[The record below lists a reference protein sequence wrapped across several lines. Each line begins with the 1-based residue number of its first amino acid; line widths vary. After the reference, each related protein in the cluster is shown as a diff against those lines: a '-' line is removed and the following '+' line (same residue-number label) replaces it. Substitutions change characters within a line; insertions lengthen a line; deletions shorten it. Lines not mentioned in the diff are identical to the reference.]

1 AATTVAQL
9 EALGLSTNEGRA
21 GDDNLSVSHVDAP
34 SGSCPLVITR
44 TYTVRDACL
53 NASGATHTINI
64 NDSTPP
70 QIAGSIPATNVEGCD
85 ARAAPAAATTV
96 AQLEALGLSISDACT
111 SDANLSVSHV
121 DAPSGSCPLVITRTY
136 TVRDACLNA
145 SGATHTININDSTPP
160 QITGSIPATNV
171 EGCDASAAP
180 AAATTVAQLEA
191 LGLSI
196 SDACTSDANL
206 SVSHVDAPSGSCPLV
221 ITRTYTVRDA
231 CLNASGATHTIN
243 INDTPPTQIT
253 GSIPA
258 TNVEGCDASA
268 APAAATTVAQLEALG
283 LITSDASTSHAILSV
298 SHVDAPSGSCPLVI
312 TRTYTVR
319 DACLNA
325 SGATH
330 TINI

>member
-1 AATTVAQL
+1 
-9 EALGLSTNEGRA
+9 
-21 GDDNLSVSHVDAP
+21 
-34 SGSCPLVITR
+34 
-44 TYTVRDACL
+44 
-53 NASGATHTINI
+53 ASGATHTINI

-85 ARAAPAAATTV
+85 ASAAPAAATTV
-96 AQLEALGLSISDACT
+96 AQLEALGLSISDACTSDANLSVSHVDAPSGSCPLVITRTYTVREACRNASGATHTININDSTPPQITGSIPATNVEGCDAREAPAANTTDAQLAALGLSISDACT

-206 SVSHVDAPSGSCPLV
+206 SVSLVDAHGGIRPLDVTGIQTCPLP
-221 ITRTYTVRDA
+221 

-243 INDTPPTQIT
+243 INDSTPPQIT
-253 GSIPA
+253 GSI
-258 TNVEGCDASA
+258 
-268 APAAATTVAQLEALG
+268 
-283 LITSDASTSHAILSV
+283 
-298 SHVDAPSGSCPLVI
+298 
-312 TRTYTVR
+312 
-319 DACLNA
+319 
-325 SGATH
+325 
-330 TINI
+330 

>member
-44 TYTVRDACL
+44 TYTVRR
-53 NASGATHTINI
+53 SEERRVGATHTINI

-70 QIAGSIPATNVEGCD
+70 QIA
-85 ARAAPAAATTV
+85 
-96 AQLEALGLSISDACT
+96 
-111 SDANLSVSHV
+111 
-121 DAPSGSCPLVITRTY
+121 
-136 TVRDACLNA
+136 
-145 SGATHTININDSTPP
+145 
-160 QITGSIPATNV
+160 GSIPATNV

-196 SDACTSDANL
+196 SDGCTCDANL

-231 CLNASGATHTIN
+231 CLNAKIGRATCR
-243 INDTPPTQIT
+243 DSDSTPPQTA

-268 APAAATTVAQLEALG
+268 APAAATTAAQLEALS
-283 LITSDASTSHAILSV
+283 LSISDA
-298 SHVDAPSGSCPLVI
+298 C
-312 TRTYTVR
+312 
-319 DACLNA
+319 
-325 SGATH
+325 
-330 TINI
+330 